1 VSNKSDWVVIETVHG
16 ELAANVLKSILES
29 EGVPALLQSRGG
41 TVYAFS
47 VGKLGEVKVMVPKA
61 FEEKA
66 RELIKP
72 EEPAPDESN
81 KET

>member
-1 VSNKSDWVVIETVHG
+1 VAEKSDWVCIETAHG
-16 ELAANVLKSILES
+16 ELAASVLKSILES
-29 EGVPALLQSRGG
+29 EGVPVLLQSRGG

-61 FEEKA
+61 FEAQA

-72 EEPAPDESN
+72 EESAPEG
-81 KET
+81 